1 MSTTPRS
8 PESASV
14 ATPVQP
20 LSPARQ
26 LPVEAPVKR
35 TAAPVK
41 RATLPAKKV
50 VKKASPIA
58 KAVVKKAAAKK
69 VTAKKSPPQKA
80 AGKKPLSKTFSPA
93 KAKKTVPPL
102 KIKKDKL
109 VRDSFTMPKTEYVVL
124 AELKQRAVR
133 LARSVKKS
141 ELLRA
146 GIKMLA
152 TLSDASLLTA
162 LAQVPAIKTGRPP
175 LKK

>member
-1 MSTTPRS
+1 VSTTPPF
-8 PESASV
+8 PESTSA
-14 ATPVQP
+14 ATPASP
-20 LSPARQ
+20 LSLAPQ
-26 LPVEAPVKR
+26 SPVEAPVRR
-35 TAAPVK
+35 TAAAVK

-58 KAVVKKAAAKK
+58 KAFVKKAAAKK
-69 VTAKKSPPQKA
+69 VTAKKSPPQKTA
-80 AGKKPLSKTFSPA
+80 VKKPLSKTFSPA
-93 KAKKTVPPL
+93 TAKKAVPPL

-109 VRDSFTMPKTEYVVL
+109 VRDSFTMPKTEYAVL

-152 TLSDASLLTA
+152 TLSDSALLTA

>member
-1 MSTTPRS
+1 MSTTPRF
-8 PESASV
+8 PESTFTVTPAS
-14 ATPVQP
+14 PFP
-20 LSPARQ
+20 LAPQSP
-26 LPVEAPVKR
+26 LEAPVR
-35 TAAPVK
+35 RIATAVK

-50 VKKASPIA
+50 VKKASPVVR
-58 KAVVKKAAAKK
+58 AVVKKAAAKK

-80 AGKKPLSKTFSPA
+80 AVKKPLSKTFAPV
-93 KAKKTVPPL
+93 KAKKTIAPL

-109 VRDSFTMPKTEYVVL
+109 VRDSFTMPKAEYAVL

-146 GIKMLA
+146 GVKLLA
-152 TLSDASLLTA
+152 TLSDTALLTA

>member
-20 LSPARQ
+20 FSPARQ
-26 LPVEAPVKR
+26 LPAEVPVRR

-50 VKKASPIA
+50 AIDASPVV

-69 VTAKKSPPQKA
+69 LTAKKSPPQKA
-80 AGKKPLSKTFSPA
+80 AVKKPLSKTFSPV
-93 KAKKTVPPL
+93 KAKKTAPPL

-109 VRDSFTMPKTEYVVL
+109 VRDSFTMPKPEYAVL

-152 TLSDASLLTA
+152 TLSDAALLTA
-162 LAQVPAIKTGRPP
+162 LAQVPTIKTGRPP